1 VEREPPVRARDLLMR
16 VFPTRFLSAALA
28 GLSTLSALATIH
40 AGAAIA
46 AEPAPPTAADSAA
59 PAVKRSAPVPP
70 PPGAAPR
77 PVVAAAG
84 PVAPA
89 GASPATRTP
98 QALPA
103 AAASPGTRPAVPRAV
118 DAAPP
123 TGALRE
129 PAPRPVTDV
138 RVQSRFA
145 TKAKK
150 GQLFGGPA
158 YLSRGDYYN
167 SPGARVGGTYYPLE
181 SIGLEL
187 QISHYWSSLNAAAER
202 VKRDA
207 GYIPDSH
214 APAWMFLAGARYS
227 LGYGKLMVGGLGSA
241 IHFEPQAF
249 IHAGLHAYDGDVGPS
264 SDLGVGLLVFLMPKM
279 FIRIDAAIV
288 YEREDR
294 SGAPVGVWG
303 TLPSIAFGGTL

>member
-1 VEREPPVRARDLLMR
+1 MR
-16 VFPTRFLSAALA
+16 VPASRSLPAARPTVWTR
-28 GLSTLSALATIH
+28 STLLALSMFG

-46 AEPAPPTAADSAA
+46 AEPAAAPPVTAAEPPPSAIKRNAPAA
-59 PAVKRSAPVPP
+59 PASAPLAAP
-70 PPGAAPR
+70 APR
-77 PVVAAAG
+77 PVVAAT
-84 PVAPA
+84 
-89 GASPATRTP
+89 GALSPANASTPARVP
-98 QALPA
+98 QALPPGSAAPRTGPAAPRTIA
-103 AAASPGTRPAVPRAV
+103 AALPS
-118 DAAPP
+118 
-123 TGALRE
+123 GALQE

-145 TKAKK
+145 TKAKN
-150 GQLFGGPA
+150 GQLFA
-158 YLSRGDYYN
+158 AAEYLSRGDYYN

-207 GYIPDSH
+207 GFIPDSH
-214 APAWMFLAGARYS
+214 APAWLFLAGGRYS

-264 SDLGVGLLVFLMPKM
+264 SDLGLGLLVFLTPKL
-279 FIRIDAAIV
+279 FTRIDAAIV

-294 SGAPVGVWG
+294 SGAAVGVWG
-303 TLPSIAFGGTL
+303 TLPSIAVGGTL